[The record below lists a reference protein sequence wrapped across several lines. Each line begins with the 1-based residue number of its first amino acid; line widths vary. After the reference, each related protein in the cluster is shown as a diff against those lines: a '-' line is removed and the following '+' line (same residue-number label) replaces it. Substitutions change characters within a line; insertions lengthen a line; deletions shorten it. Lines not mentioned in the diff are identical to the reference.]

1 MVIDARVLDALA
13 GAAADPDAL
22 ARKLGIAAPALATV
36 VARLIVR
43 GAITS
48 APDGRLVRR

>member
-43 GAITS
+43 GAIAS
-48 APDGRLVRR
+48 APDRRLMRR